1 MPDTRVRAHARLR
14 PVGRIAYVDGRYVR
28 HDVAGVHIEDRGL
41 QFADA
46 IYEVFGVFAGS
57 IFDEPEHLD
66 RLERSLREIGLAMP
80 MGRPAL
86 QLVIREIARRNRL
99 RDGLIYMQV
108 TRGAVRRDHAVPQ
121 HPPPPSLIITA
132 KSIDMNGFEDRR
144 RSGIRVITTTDQ
156 RWARCD
162 IKSTALLPNVL
173 AKTEARAAGAYEA
186 WLVDRDGHV
195 TEGSSTSAW
204 IVDGEGKLVTRDLD
218 NAILPGVTRR
228 IMMQVAESAQM
239 PIVER
244 RFTVSEA
251 QGAREAF
258 ITAATIGALPVV
270 EIDGRP
276 VGAGTPGPVARRLHE
291 LYRHAAEVGAA
302 ERSHNSTGSG

>member
-1 MPDTRVRAHARLR
+1 MPERASRERTR

-28 HDVAGVHIEDRGL
+28 HDQASVHIEDRGL

-46 IYEVFGVFAGS
+46 IYEVLGVFGGR
-57 IFDEPEHLD
+57 IFDENEHLD

-80 MGRPAL
+80 MERRAL
-86 QLVIREIARRNRL
+86 RLVVREIARRNRL
-99 RDGLIYMQV
+99 TDGLIYMQV

-121 HPPPPSLIITA
+121 SPPPPSLIVTA
-132 KSIDMNGFEDRR
+132 KSIDTNGFEGRR
-144 RSGIRVITTTDQ
+144 RSGIKVITTSDE

-173 AKTEARAAGAYEA
+173 AKTKARDAGAYEA
-186 WLVDRDGHV
+186 WLVDRDGRV

-258 ITAATIGALPVV
+258 ITAATVGALPVI

-276 VGAGTPGPVARRLHE
+276 IGEGRPGPVAQRLHE
-291 LYRHAAEVGAA
+291 LYRRAAEAAA
-302 ERSHNSTGSG
+302 EGGADASIGSG